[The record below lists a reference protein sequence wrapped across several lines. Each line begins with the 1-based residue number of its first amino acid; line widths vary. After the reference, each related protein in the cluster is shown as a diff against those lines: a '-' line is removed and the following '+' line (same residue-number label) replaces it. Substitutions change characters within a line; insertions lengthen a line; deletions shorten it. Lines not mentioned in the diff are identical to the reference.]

1 MDAEAIVFFVA
12 IIALKVFLMV
22 KLDLSFWE
30 AGGVIKLTVLIG
42 IIIYSYLPWN
52 DK

>member
-1 MDAEAIVFFVA
+1 MA

-42 IIIYSYLPWN
+42 IIIYFYLPWK

>member
-1 MDAEAIVFFVA
+1 MDAEAIVFFAA
-12 IIALKVFLMV
+12 IIAIKIWVMT

-42 IIIYSYLPWN
+42 IIIYSYFPWN